1 MISPSPEI
9 LDRPPPHDLLAER
22 GLLAAVVKDPRTMDA
37 AARAVCGSDFHD
49 GENGRLFDALA
60 VLHDARKPIGD
71 FIVVVPALK
80 EMGVATWTAAMLAE
94 LLQEGIPSN
103 AGYYAQQVKRCAE
116 SRRQIDVASEILR
129 SAYSGADPHEVA
141 ASAIGQLESRR
152 GECGQPRSLGSVVAD
167 VLEGLNDSGQP
178 SRGLMT
184 GIYSVDQAFGVM
196 MPGELVVLAARPGIG
211 KSSLA
216 MQIAIHNARQG
227 RSVLFVSLEMT
238 EEELALR
245 QLCSVAK
252 VNQRRVRCSGSI
264 DKEERQRLIA
274 AGSELHS
281 LPFELWAPP
290 RANTSA
296 IRGACRLT
304 QRTKG
309 IDLLVVD
316 YVGLVTPTDS
326 KRPRHEQIGAV
337 TAALKATAKELGVP
351 VLALC
356 QLNRD
361 AEGKEPTLAMLRDSG
376 SVEQDSDAVI
386 FLHRKCRDQ
395 EMTDLIIPKN
405 RHGPEGKLGLRF
417 IGTET
422 RFE

>member
-1 MISPSPEI
+1 MLLSPSSEI
-9 LDRPPPHDLLAER
+9 LDRPPPHDLPAER

-60 VLHDARKPIGD
+60 VLHDAGKPIGD

-80 EMGVATWTAAMLAE
+80 QMGVVAWTAAMLAE
-94 LLQEGIPSN
+94 LFHEGIPSN
-103 AGYYAQQVKRCAE
+103 ASYYAVQIRRCAE
-116 SRRQIDVASEILR
+116 SRQQIDVASEILR
-129 SAYSGADPHEVA
+129 RAYGDADPQEVA
-141 ASAIGQLESRR
+141 AAAIGQLESRR
-152 GECGQPRSLGSVVAD
+152 GECGQPRSMDSVVLD
-167 VLEGLNDSGQP
+167 VLEGLDDSGRP

-184 GIYSVDQAFGVM
+184 GIYSVDESFGVM
-196 MPGELVVLAARPGIG
+196 MPGELVVLAARTGIG
-211 KSSLA
+211 KTSLA
-216 MQIAIHNARQG
+216 MQIALHNAKAG

-238 EEELALR
+238 EEELTLR
-245 QLCSVAK
+245 QLCSLAK
-252 VNQRRVRCSGSI
+252 VNQSRVRNGSI
-264 DKEERQRLIA
+264 TKEDRQRLIA
-274 AGSELHS
+274 AGTELHGI
-281 LPFELWAPP
+281 PFEIWAPP

-309 IDLLVVD
+309 LDLLVVD
-316 YVGLVTPTDS
+316 YLGLVNPTDS

-337 TAALKATAKELGVP
+337 TADLKATAKELSIP

-376 SVEQDSDAVI
+376 SVEQDSDAVM
-386 FLHRKCRDQ
+386 FLHSKCRD
-395 EMTDLIIPKN
+395 EDATDLIIPKN
-405 RHGPEGKLGLRF
+405 RHGPRGKLGLNF
-417 IGTET
+417 IRTET